1 LRNITKKSKSITN
14 YKTSAKI
21 LTESHNLGI
30 YIRVRRVRETGQ
42 EETSANR
49 QKLTWLEKFL
59 AAIEKLGNKLPD
71 PLTLFFILSLLV
83 IIVSAI
89 AASVDLSVVHPG
101 NGKAIAAVSLLTPDS
116 IRKIFTQ
123 AVKNF
128 VEFPPL
134 GTVLVAMLGVGVAE
148 ATGLLAAVLREVVMI
163 TPRKLI
169 APTVIFAG
177 VMANVASDAGYV
189 VLVPLGAVIFLAFG
203 RHPLAGLAAAFAGVA
218 GGFSA
223 NLLISSLD
231 PLLAGLTQTAAQLI
245 KPEYQVNA
253 TANYYF
259 MAVSTFLI
267 TLIGW
272 FICEKIVEPGL
283 GVYTGEVDI
292 KMEQVSARGKKGL
305 RWAGY
310 AFLAF
315 VAFILALLI
324 PPQGILRD
332 PEKFTIIPSPFIEG
346 IVFIIALAFLIPGIV
361 YGKVAGTIQNDK
373 DVAKAL
379 GNSMSSMGYYIALA
393 FFAAQFISYFTWS
406 NLGII
411 IAVKG
416 ADFLKATGITGPPLL
431 ILFILISVFIDIFI
445 GSASAKWAIMAPIFV
460 PMFML
465 LGYSPELV
473 QAAYRIGDSTT
484 NIITPLMPYFPVVVA
499 FGQKYDRNLGIGTL
513 ISLMLPYS
521 IAFLI
526 GWSLLFIIWFILGL
540 PLGPGAAMR
549 I

>member
-1 LRNITKKSKSITN
+1 MTQTTPPETPENKKPNSLTKSLALI
-14 YKTSAKI
+14 
-21 LTESHNLGI
+21 
-30 YIRVRRVRETGQ
+30 
-42 EETSANR
+42 EE
-49 QKLTWLEKFL
+49 
-59 AAIEKLGNKLPD
+59 LGNKLPD
-71 PLTLFFILSLLV
+71 PLTLFFLLSIL
-83 IIVSAI
+83 IIIISAI
-89 AASVDLSVVHPG
+89 AAALKISVIHPG
-101 NGKAIAAVSLLTPDS
+101 KGEAISAVSLLTPDS
-116 IRKIFTQ
+116 IRRIFTS

-128 VEFPPL
+128 TDFPPL

-148 ATGLLAAVLREVVMI
+148 STGFISAVLREVVLI
-163 TPRKLI
+163 TPSKFI
-169 APTVIFAG
+169 APAVIFTG
-177 VMANVASDAGYV
+177 VMANIASDAGYV

-223 NLLISSLD
+223 NLLISTLD
-231 PLLAGLTQTAAQLI
+231 PLLAGLTESAAQLI
-245 KPEYQVNA
+245 DKNYQVNA

-259 MAVSTFLI
+259 MAVSTFVI

-272 FICEKIVEPGL
+272 FICEKIVEPRL
-283 GVYTGEVDI
+283 GTYQGEVAVQ
-292 KMEQVSARGKKGL
+292 MERLTSVERKAL
-305 RWAGY
+305 RWAIF
-310 AFLAF
+310 ALLIFT
-315 VAFILALLI
+315 AFILTLVL
-324 PPQGILRD
+324 PPQGILRE
-332 PEKFTIIPSPFIEG
+332 PKTFTIIPSPFIEG
-346 IVFIIALAFLIPGIV
+346 VVLIIALAFFIPGVV

-379 GNSMSSMGYYIALA
+379 GNAMRSMGYYIALA
-393 FFAAQFISYFTWS
+393 FVASQFIAYFAWS

-411 IAVKG
+411 VAVTG

-431 ILFILISVFIDIFI
+431 ILFILISVLIDIFI

-499 FGQKYDRNLGIGTL
+499 FGQKYDKNLGIGTL

-521 IAFLI
+521 LAFLL
-526 GWSLLFIIWFILGL
+526 GWSALFIIWFVLGL
-540 PLGPGAAMR
+540 PLGPGAPMR

>member
-1 LRNITKKSKSITN
+1 VPETRNADSNKAKSTWVEKSLAFI
-14 YKTSAKI
+14 
-21 LTESHNLGI
+21 
-30 YIRVRRVRETGQ
+30 
-42 EETSANR
+42 EE
-49 QKLTWLEKFL
+49 
-59 AAIEKLGNKLPD
+59 LGNKLPD
-71 PLTLFFILSLLV
+71 PLTLFFILSLFV
-83 IIVSAI
+83 IVVSVI
-89 AASVDLSVVHPG
+89 AASVNLSVVHPG
-101 NGKAIAAVSLLTPDS
+101 TNKTVAAVSLLTPDS
-116 IRKIFTQ
+116 VRRIFTQ

-148 ATGLLAAVLREVVMI
+148 ATGLLSALLREIVMV

-169 APTVIFAG
+169 TPVVIFAG

-245 KPEYQVNA
+245 RPGYQVNA

-272 FICEKIVEPGL
+272 FICTQIVEPRL
-283 GVYTGEVDI
+283 GAYTGDADIEINEVTATER
-292 KMEQVSARGKKGL
+292 KAL

-315 VAFILALLI
+315 IAFILVLVI

-332 PEKFTIIPSPFIEG
+332 PEKFTIIPSPFIDG
-346 IVFIIALAFLIPGIV
+346 IVFIIALAFLIPGVV
-361 YGKVAGTIQNDK
+361 YGKVAGTVRNDK
-373 DVAKAL
+373 DVARYL
-379 GNSMSSMGYYIALA
+379 GNAMSSMGYYIALA
-393 FFAAQFISYFTWS
+393 FIAAQFISYFAWS

-411 IAVKG
+411 VAVKG

-431 ILFILISVFIDIFI
+431 ILFILVSVAIDIFV

-499 FGQKYDRNLGIGTL
+499 FGQKYDKSLGIGTL

-526 GWSLLFIIWFILGL
+526 GWSVLFVIWFMLGL

>member
-1 LRNITKKSKSITN
+1 VPETDSEQTSKN
-14 YKTSAKI
+14 
-21 LTESHNLGI
+21 
-30 YIRVRRVRETGQ
+30 RR
-42 EETSANR
+42 
-49 QKLTWLEKFL
+49 KLTWVEKSL
-59 AAIEKLGNKLPD
+59 AIVENLGNKLPD
-71 PLTLFFILSLLV
+71 PLTLFFILSLTV
-83 IIVSAI
+83 IAVSAV
-89 AASVDLSVVHPG
+89 ASSINLAVIHPG
-101 NGKAIAAVSLLTPDS
+101 NGKTIAATSLLTPES
-116 IRKIFTQ
+116 IRKIFTL

-148 ATGLLAAVLREVVMI
+148 ATGLLATILRELVMI

-169 APTVIFAG
+169 SPTVIFAG

-189 VLVPLGAVIFLAFG
+189 VLVPLGAVIFHAFG

-223 NLLISSLD
+223 NLLISTLD

-272 FICEKIVEPGL
+272 FVCEKIVEPRL
-283 GVYTGEVDI
+283 GVYTGEVAVEMNEVTAVER
-292 KMEQVSARGKKGL
+292 KAL

-310 AFLAF
+310 SLLAF
-315 VAFILALLI
+315 ISFILALVI

-332 PEKFTIIPSPFIEG
+332 PEKLTIIPSPFIDG

-373 DVAKAL
+373 DVAKFL
-379 GNSMSSMGYYIALA
+379 GNAMSSMGYYIALA
-393 FFAAQFISYFTWS
+393 FIAAQFINYFAWS

-411 IAVKG
+411 VAVKG

-431 ILFILISVFIDIFI
+431 ILFILISVLIDMFV
-445 GSASAKWAIMAPIFV
+445 GSASAKWAIMAPVFV

-499 FGQKYDRNLGIGTL
+499 FGQKYDKNLGIGTL

-521 IAFLI
+521 LAFLL
-526 GWSLLFIIWFILGL
+526 GWSILFVIWFIFDF

>member
-1 LRNITKKSKSITN
+1 MPK
-14 YKTSAKI
+14 
-21 LTESHNLGI
+21 
-30 YIRVRRVRETGQ
+30 TGQ

-59 AAIEKLGNKLPD
+59 ATIEKLGNKLPD

-89 AASVDLSVVHPG
+89 AASVNLSVVHPG

-148 ATGLLAAVLREVVMI
+148 ATGLLAALLREVVMI

-169 APTVIFAG
+169 APTVIFTG

-223 NLLISSLD
+223 NLLISTLD

-272 FICEKIVEPGL
+272 FICEKIVEPRL
-283 GVYTGEVDI
+283 GVYTGEVNI
-292 KMEQVSARGKKGL
+292 EMEEVSAREKKGL

-346 IVFIIALAFLIPGIV
+346 IVLIIALAFLIPGIV
-361 YGKVAGTIQNDK
+361 YGKVAGTIENDK

-379 GNSMSSMGYYIALA
+379 GNSMSAMGYYIALA
-393 FFAAQFISYFTWS
+393 FFAAQFISYFAWS

-411 IAVKG
+411 VAVKG

-431 ILFILISVFIDIFI
+431 ILFILISVLIDMFV

-526 GWSLLFIIWFILGL
+526 GWSLLLVIWFILGL
-540 PLGPGAAMR
+540 PLGPGAAMT

>member
-1 LRNITKKSKSITN
+1 MPDTRDASTNQAKSTWVEKSLAFI
-14 YKTSAKI
+14 
-21 LTESHNLGI
+21 
-30 YIRVRRVRETGQ
+30 
-42 EETSANR
+42 EE
-49 QKLTWLEKFL
+49 
-59 AAIEKLGNKLPD
+59 LGNKLPD
-71 PLTLFFILSLLV
+71 PLTLFFILSLFV
-83 IIVSAI
+83 IVVSAI
-89 AASVDLSVVHPG
+89 AASVNLSVVHPG
-101 NGKAIAAVSLLTPDS
+101 TNKTVAAVSLLTPDS
-116 IRKIFTQ
+116 VRRIFTQ

-148 ATGLLAAVLREVVMI
+148 ATGLLSALLREIVMV

-169 APTVIFAG
+169 TPVVIFAG

-245 KPEYQVNA
+245 RPEYEVNA

-272 FICEKIVEPGL
+272 FVCTQIVEPRL
-283 GVYTGEVDI
+283 GAYIGDADIEMNEVTAT
-292 KMEQVSARGKKGL
+292 ERRAL

-315 VAFILALLI
+315 IAFILVLVI

-332 PEKFTIIPSPFIEG
+332 PEKFTIIPSPFIDG
-346 IVFIIALAFLIPGIV
+346 IVFIIALAFFIPGVV
-361 YGKVAGTIQNDK
+361 YGKVAGTVRNDK
-373 DVAKAL
+373 DVARFL
-379 GNSMSSMGYYIALA
+379 GNAMSSMGYYIALA
-393 FFAAQFISYFTWS
+393 FIAAQFISYFAWS

-411 IAVKG
+411 VAVKG

-431 ILFILISVFIDIFI
+431 ILFILVSVAIDIFV

-499 FGQKYDRNLGIGTL
+499 FGQKYDKSLGIGTL

-526 GWSLLFIIWFILGL
+526 GWSVLFVIWFMFGL

>member
-1 LRNITKKSKSITN
+1 M
-14 YKTSAKI
+14 
-21 LTESHNLGI
+21 
-30 YIRVRRVRETGQ
+30 RETRP
-42 EETSANR
+42 EEASATTG
-49 QKLTWLEKFL
+49 KLTLLEKSL
-59 AAIEKLGNKLPD
+59 AAIEELGNKLPD

-83 IIVSAI
+83 IVVSAI
-89 AASVDLSVVHPG
+89 AASVGLSVVHPG
-101 NGKAIAAVSLLTPDS
+101 NGKAIAAVSLLTPDG

-148 ATGLLAAVLREVVMI
+148 ATGLLAALLREVVMI
-163 TPRKLI
+163 TPRRLI

-272 FICEKIVEPGL
+272 FICEKIVEPRL
-283 GVYTGEVDI
+283 GVYTGVGASEVDMQ
-292 KMEQVSARGKKGL
+292 MEEVSVRERKGL

-315 VAFILALLI
+315 IAFILVLLI

-379 GNSMSSMGYYIALA
+379 GNSMSGMGYYIALA
-393 FFAAQFISYFTWS
+393 FFAAQFISYFAWS

-411 IAVKG
+411 VAVKG
-416 ADFLKATGITGPPLL
+416 ADFLKATGITGAPLL
-431 ILFILISVFIDIFI
+431 ILFILISVLIDMFV

-484 NIITPLMPYFPVVVA
+484 NIITPLMPYFPIVVA

-526 GWSLLFIIWFILGL
+526 AWSVLFMIWFVLGL

>member
-1 LRNITKKSKSITN
+1 MTVATTLLLDKKGLKCLIRASSRIFRVKLVPETRDADSNKAKSTWVQKSLAFI
-14 YKTSAKI
+14 
-21 LTESHNLGI
+21 
-30 YIRVRRVRETGQ
+30 
-42 EETSANR
+42 EE
-49 QKLTWLEKFL
+49 
-59 AAIEKLGNKLPD
+59 LGNKLPD
-71 PLTLFFILSLLV
+71 PLTLFFILSVFV
-83 IIVSAI
+83 IVVSVI
-89 AASVDLSVVHPG
+89 ASSVNLSVVHPG
-101 NGKAIAAVSLLTPDS
+101 TNKTVAAVSLLTPDG
-116 IRKIFTQ
+116 IRRIFTQ

-148 ATGLLAAVLREVVMI
+148 ATGLLSALLREIVMV

-169 APTVIFAG
+169 TPVVIFAG

-245 KPEYQVNA
+245 RPEYQVNA

-272 FICEKIVEPGL
+272 FICENIVEPRL
-283 GVYTGEVDI
+283 GAYTGDADIEMNEVTATER
-292 KMEQVSARGKKGL
+292 KAL

-315 VAFILALLI
+315 IAFILVLVI

-332 PEKFTIIPSPFIEG
+332 PEKFTIIPSPFIDG
-346 IVFIIALAFLIPGIV
+346 IVFIIALAFLIPGVV
-361 YGKVAGTIQNDK
+361 YGKVAGTVRNDK
-373 DVAKAL
+373 DVAKYL
-379 GNSMSSMGYYIALA
+379 GNAMSSMGYYIALA
-393 FFAAQFISYFTWS
+393 FIAAQFISYFAWS

-411 IAVKG
+411 VAVKG

-431 ILFILISVFIDIFI
+431 ILFILVSVAIDIFV

-499 FGQKYDRNLGIGTL
+499 FGQKYDKSLGIGTL

-526 GWSLLFIIWFILGL
+526 GWSVLFVIWFMFGL